1 MTFNCVHVSRSDFIL
16 KLAQLREHWQGAV
29 QRADQ
34 RRSLVEGLVKHWHLY
49 RHSLKKLQR
58 FLSDTQTLL
67 PPAGP
72 ARCSLQ
78 QLRRSLQDLR
88 VRQTMTE
95 LEYQGKSGHF
105 LNILIELVDMK
116 SLLQVH
122 KNWLS
127 DLKIVFAVSE
137 PEVKQFLGTSGKSS
151 LQRADG
157 L

>member
-1 MTFNCVHVSRSDFIL
+1 MNFFQSDFDSSFLLLLADIFLFWVQRPALAIVYTAIFTAVHVSRSDFIL

-49 RHSLKKLQR
+49 RRSLRKLQR

-78 QLRRSLQDLR
+78 QLRRSLQDLQ
-88 VRQTMTE
+88 VRGM
-95 LEYQGKSGHF
+95 
-105 LNILIELVDMK
+105 
-116 SLLQVH
+116 
-122 KNWLS
+122 
-127 DLKIVFAVSE
+127 
-137 PEVKQFLGTSGKSS
+137 
-151 LQRADG
+151 
-157 L
+157 